1 MDRGYL
7 MTAPKKATA
16 AKKAQPAKR
25 ARKASTAPVYGRN
38 RTAIET
44 TVQALRDSGRLDP
57 VDEARVTA
65 AFALADAVDSDP
77 TNASLWREYR
87 AAVEIL
93 RLASDGGTDDFAA
106 LMAGLSAEVGDSK
119 NTRTG
124 HART

>member
-1 MDRGYL
+1 
-7 MTAPKKATA
+7 MTAPKKVTG

-25 ARKASTAPVYGRN
+25 ARKATPAPVYGRN

-44 TVQALRDSGRLDP
+44 MVTALRESGRIEP

-65 AFALADAVDSDP
+65 AVALADAVDADP

-87 AAVEIL
+87 AAVETL
-93 RLASDGGTDDFAA
+93 RQVSDGGTDDFAA
-106 LMAGLSAEVGDSK
+106 LMAGLSAEVGDTK

-124 HART
+124 HARS